1 MLTTSIYSL
10 GGAPCIMAKLDARFQ
25 LDYMSVRHGI
35 RTVSVDL
42 PSEPSVGG
50 SCIRGE
56 GDTAVLTMH
65 WSVFNF
71 SLVYTQNPE
80 GNSYYLNSGELV
92 QLNLTLKCGEV

>member
-1 MLTTSIYSL
+1 MPIMTSICSL

-92 QLNLTLKCGEV
+92 GQI

>member
-1 MLTTSIYSL
+1 MSFIRLSL

-42 PSEPSVGG
+42 PAEPSVGG

-80 GNSYYLNSGELV
+80 AEEV
-92 QLNLTLKCGEV
+92 RRRVVVVCCGRRVVIR